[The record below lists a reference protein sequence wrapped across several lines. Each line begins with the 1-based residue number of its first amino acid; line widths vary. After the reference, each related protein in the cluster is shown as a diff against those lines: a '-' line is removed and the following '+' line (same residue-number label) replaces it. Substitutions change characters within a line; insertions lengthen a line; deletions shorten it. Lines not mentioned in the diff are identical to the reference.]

1 MLFGLLDIK
10 VRARADAGIFLMKY
24 GRCSTYAL
32 RRTAKI
38 ESFTKSSVRA
48 ELNRQRGREELDAKQ
63 AKWPRCQ
70 KQREKHIDS
79 MEEL

>member
-32 RRTAKI
+32 RRAAKI

-48 ELNRQRGREELDAKQ
+48 EQTKRKRRT
-63 AKWPRCQ
+63 
-70 KQREKHIDS
+70 
-79 MEEL
+79 